1 MPALPREMVPGL
13 LAAGA
18 SSRLPDPVASRFRAG
33 DAVVARNLNPVGHT
47 RLPRYIKGKRGTI
60 RLDHG
65 VFSFPDTAAHGLGHK
80 AQHVYSV
87 RFGAQELWGE
97 TASPHDSVYIDL
109 FDDYLDLDPAAT
121 AAAEPAD
128 APVRPLRRSPSSR
141 RSARPQRSDA
151 AKPRKSRRPGVRVQ
165 QAAGKSQAADAPV
178 RSSRKAVAATKKK
191 LVKKKKGVST
201 KAAKAAAKSRRGPMR
216 PSGGKKAGRKARGAR
231 T

>member
-1 MPALPREMVPGL
+1 MPALPKEMVPGM
-13 LAAGA
+13 LATGA
-18 SSRLPDPVASRFRAG
+18 SSRLSDPVAPRFRAG

-60 RLDHG
+60 RFDHG
-65 VFSFPDTAAHGLGHK
+65 VFAFPDTAAHGLGHK
-80 AQHVYSV
+80 PQHVYSV

-97 TASPHDSVYIDL
+97 SASPRDSVYIDL

-121 AAAEPAD
+121 AAAGEPAT
-128 APVRPLRRSPSSR
+128 APRRAPRRSPSSR

-165 QAAGKSQAADAPV
+165 QAADAPA
-178 RSSRKAVAATKKK
+178 RSGRKTVAATKKK
-191 LVKKKKGVST
+191 LPKKKKGAST
-201 KAAKAAAKSRRGPMR
+201 KSAKAAAKSRRGPMR
-216 PSGGKKAGRKARGAR
+216 PSGGKKAGRKARAAR